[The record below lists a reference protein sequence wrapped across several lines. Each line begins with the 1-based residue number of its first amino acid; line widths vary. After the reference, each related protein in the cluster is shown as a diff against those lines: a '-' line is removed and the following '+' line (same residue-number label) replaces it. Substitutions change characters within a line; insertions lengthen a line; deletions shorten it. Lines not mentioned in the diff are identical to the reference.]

1 MHNDSLELLKKLKR
15 VLSAPEDEINMAEA
29 SLCLLQ
35 FNKNRTLYQ
44 YLNRK
49 RDMAK
54 LKYEVEKQVTLE
66 CARRG
71 LDVDTLVDDDHATMQ
86 AMEER
91 MATIVEKIPEPEKS
105 FGIRTD
111 HDELPEAIRKI
122 YADNQECYLK
132 MRKAHETLKLM
143 ENSRPCDRF
152 PIVKV
157 ILELDDAIAVNWK
170 LYDDYKATSGGST
183 GTGATGNNQGDNTAA
198 IDAKR
203 ISANRGYL
211 TRNIPK
217 LTKLIAEKNPSTE
230 NLRAEMQ
237 SRVDELI
244 AIKAGISD
252 EQKTKLINLGINA

>member
-1 MHNDSLELLKKLKR
+1 MYNDSLELLKKLKR

-35 FNKNRTLYQ
+35 FNKNRTLHQ

-54 LKYEVEKQVTLE
+54 LKYEVEKQVALE

-143 ENSRPCDRF
+143 ETGRPCDRF
-152 PIVKV
+152 PIIKA
-157 ILELDDAIAVNWK
+157 ILELDDTIAANWK
-170 LYDDYKATSGGST
+170 LYDDYKATSGSST
-183 GTGATGNNQGDNTAA
+183 ETDTTAA

-211 TRNIPK
+211 TRNMPK
-217 LTKLIAEKNPSTE
+217 LAKLIAEKKPAADE
-230 NLRAEMQ
+230 LRAEMQ

-244 AIKAGISD
+244 AIKVGISD